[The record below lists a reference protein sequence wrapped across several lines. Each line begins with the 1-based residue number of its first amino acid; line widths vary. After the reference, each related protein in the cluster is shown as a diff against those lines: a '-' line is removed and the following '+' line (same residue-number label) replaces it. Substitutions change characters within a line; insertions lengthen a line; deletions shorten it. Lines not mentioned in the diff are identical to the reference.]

1 MDGENE
7 VDFKAE
13 WLLEVLY
20 FLCDAKIDI
29 LSKATMEIK
38 DLAVLVGFYS
48 RPTRIRSIFSVN
60 SIL

>member
-7 VDFKAE
+7 VDFKVE
-13 WLLEVLY
+13 WLPEVQY

-29 LSKATMEIK
+29 LPKATMEIK
-38 DLAVLVGFYS
+38 DLAVFGGLYS
-48 RPTRIRSIFSVN
+48 RPTRIRSIFSAN